1 MRRPGFVLTAARSRP
16 NCRRGYGQLGQ
27 LGHPGEVDHVV
38 PKKVALLSK
47 AKVTMLVSGPAAKS
61 SAAVGADGKVYTFG
75 CGRDGRLGHGSGLDA
90 VNQDVPKAV
99 AGIKVRLPEPR
110 RARCSSLRCAG
121 GRALCVGLFATRPPV
136 GAEFVAHAEV

>member
-1 MRRPGFVLTAARSRP
+1 MIP

-47 AKVTMLVSGPAAKS
+47 AGVAMLVSGPAAKS
-61 SAAVGADGKVYTFG
+61 SAAVGGDGKVYTFG

-99 AGIKVRLPEPR
+99 TGISVRLWLALRRIEMGLRGAWGSAACSTSAIRCFARAAVREPSR
-110 RARCSSLRCAG
+110 LPRCP
-121 GRALCVGLFATRPPV
+121 AL
-136 GAEFVAHAEV
+136 FVALAAG